1 MSLHPAHHD
10 ALLELGN
17 IGISRAARQL
27 AALLGEP
34 IHIEVPE
41 VELLPL
47 SEASQRLGLGSGEI
61 ACVYQRMSG
70 DLWGRVALLLPTRDS
85 SLLLHGLIG
94 PQAPLQGLDLRAFEH
109 EALAEIGN
117 ILISSCVS
125 AMADMLGL
133 RIDLSQPRYTEA
145 SLMALYSDETAATTE
160 AAEAAEATNL
170 AEQTAMVVHA
180 RMRAHQREQEAAILL
195 LLSTSAADR
204 VMQAVQAMILV
215 MD

>member
-160 AAEAAEATNL
+160 PAGPTNL

-204 VMQAVQAMILV
+204 VMQAVQAMNLV
-215 MD
+215 TD